1 MPDYE
6 LQESE
11 NLSVIAIQNDG
22 LEFLDKRL
30 VGVGEFIRRT
40 VQSIN
45 VSLPQNV
52 SLSVGDDKAET
63 TGNLVVLNR
72 PKNEVPRGRAE
83 RWR

>member
-72 PKNEVPRGRAE
+72 PKNEIPRGRAE